1 MDMDE
6 LFSQVDEKRKV
17 SMKIAC
23 YRLVFIHL
31 STNFPHLL
39 LPTAWGLLFI
49 PACFEHRTGK
59 TLPDSSYPSITGLT
73 DTTLRS
79 HSSTQH
85 TPTSHHHF
93 MIVDIATR
101 EGESETAAQTTFY
114 ALVMAHFT
122 WFNSDVL
129 FCFGFFYS
137 PHVSDLTFPVLLNW
151 LREKCTYS
159 IDRRLLFS
167 D

>member
-1 MDMDE
+1 MDE

-17 SMKIAC
+17 SMKIVC

-39 LPTAWGLLFI
+39 LPTAGGLRFI
-49 PACFEHRTGK
+49 HRTGK

-101 EGESETAAQTTFY
+101 AGASETGAQTTFC
-114 ALVMAHFT
+114 ALMMAHFT

-129 FCFGFFYS
+129 FFYS
-137 PHVSDLTFPVLLNW
+137 PRVSDLTFLVPLKW
-151 LREKCTYS
+151 LREKRTYS
-159 IDRRLLFS
+159 IDRQLLFS